1 MQARKVITRLKV
13 TNFRGIKALDMAVG
27 EGATI
32 AQGANR
38 EGKTSVLNALRAA
51 LAAVDIGADAI
62 RHGHDSAEI
71 LVDMDHVSVRR
82 AITRKG
88 TSLTVSKDGFLA
100 PKPQSFLSELL
111 GSSPLDPVDLMT
123 LKPKERRAKILEA
136 LPCSVTREQL
146 LTWCPELPADLDVSG
161 HGLEVIERARK
172 LVYDQ
177 RTHQN
182 SRAKDAAEEARRAR
196 GLVGDVTAVLLGPS
210 VAAATEA
217 LADASRLNVRIGL
230 RIEQAAEQTK
240 KSERARE
247 AIARKR
253 DAAKQLRDNA
263 DKPVETSSL
272 LADMDRYS
280 AKIADLRAQLAS
292 VEAAHTE
299 VVRAHERAERSNS
312 SRAASMRDAVAHED
326 SALELERSLADQTVT
341 APTSDEIAAV
351 RNATIKAQAELAQ
364 AHGAEALRKQLQA
377 ALDLEAKAAQEAGR
391 ATLLDAWVK
400 ALTNDAPRAI
410 AATDSVPG
418 LTLEGDDVLLDGTSL
433 DALSGAEQMR
443 LCVQIAKRASAKGK
457 FLVVDGLERLD
468 VDQFQSFIKEATAD
482 SWQLVASRV
491 TSGALEFLHLTAD

>member
-1 MQARKVITRLKV
+1 
-13 TNFRGIKALDMAVG
+13 
-27 EGATI
+27 
-32 AQGANR
+32 
-38 EGKTSVLNALRAA
+38 
-51 LAAVDIGADAI
+51 
-62 RHGHDSAEI
+62 
-71 LVDMDHVSVRR
+71 
-82 AITRKG
+82 
-88 TSLTVSKDGFLA
+88 
-100 PKPQSFLSELL
+100 
-111 GSSPLDPVDLMT
+111 
-123 LKPKERRAKILEA
+123 
-136 LPCSVTREQL
+136 
-146 LTWCPELPADLDVSG
+146 
-161 HGLEVIERARK
+161 
-172 LVYDQ
+172 
-177 RTHQN
+177 
-182 SRAKDAAEEARRAR
+182 
-196 GLVGDVTAVLLGPS
+196 
-210 VAAATEA
+210 
-217 LADASRLNVRIGL
+217 
-230 RIEQAAEQTK
+230 
-240 KSERARE
+240 
-247 AIARKR
+247 
-253 DAAKQLRDNA
+253 
-263 DKPVETSSL
+263 
-272 LADMDRYS
+272 
-280 AKIADLRAQLAS
+280 
-292 VEAAHTE
+292 
-299 VVRAHERAERSNS
+299 
-312 SRAASMRDAVAHED
+312 MRDAVAHED